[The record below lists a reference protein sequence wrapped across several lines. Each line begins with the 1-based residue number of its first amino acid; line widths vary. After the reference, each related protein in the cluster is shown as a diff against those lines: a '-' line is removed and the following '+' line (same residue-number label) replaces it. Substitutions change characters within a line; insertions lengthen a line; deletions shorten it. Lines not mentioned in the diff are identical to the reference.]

1 MNLTR
6 TIVLAGVLLTAGSP
20 LASAAFEGSHVTA
33 TGAFGVDDNV
43 FLSDRNTGQTPQTSR
58 FIQTN
63 LSALVASEGARPHRL
78 TWTLRGWYR
87 HYLRLGDADKLT
99 ADTAIAYRYA
109 PASFLLL
116 GLVPSVSYA
125 RLQLLDT
132 EGNTLPRG
140 LFASYRGETRVY
152 AQALAG
158 RTRVTIGGG
167 VRRRDIN
174 EIPDLNTPSGPVPFA
189 SLDHQGYFAETEAAY
204 QSRRAA
210 LDLSYEYG
218 VMHYAELRA
227 NSRTGVQL
235 PANPK
240 LSLIQH
246 TISSHIQRS
255 LWDAVRTSLE
265 GRLRWTLDPFEDDLT
280 SRQIEGGAR
289 TDIRLPFGIRW
300 TTGATHRVRTYLER
314 QAAVGVKRE
323 ERFLLTDTSLER
335 GWTRRIST
343 SARYQFIRK
352 SSNVANDEFRARIY
366 SVGLSLSF

>member
-1 MNLTR
+1 MSLTR
-6 TIVLAGVLLTAGSP
+6 TIVLAGVLLTAGPP
-20 LASAAFEGSHVTA
+20 LASAASGGSHLAA

-43 FLSDRNTGQTPQTSR
+43 FLSDRNPGQTPQTSR

-63 LSALVASEGARPHRL
+63 LNALVASDGARPHRL

-109 PASFLLL
+109 PAPFLLL
-116 GLVPSVSYA
+116 GLVPSGSYA

-140 LFASYRGETRVY
+140 LFASYRGEARVY

-167 VRRRDIN
+167 ARRRDVN
-174 EIPDLNTPSGPVPFA
+174 EIPDLDTPSGPAPFA

-227 NSRTGVQL
+227 NSRTGAPS

-240 LSLIQH
+240 LSLVQH
-246 TISSHIQRS
+246 TVRSHVRRS
-255 LWDAVRTSLE
+255 LWDAVRASLE
-265 GRLRWTLDPFEDDLT
+265 GQLRWTLDPFEDDLS
-280 SRQIEGGAR
+280 SRQIDGGAR

-314 QAAVGVKRE
+314 RAAPGAQRE
-323 ERFLLTDTSLER
+323 ERFLFTDTSLER
-335 GWTRRIST
+335 AWTSRIST
-343 SARYQFIRK
+343 SARYQFVRK
-352 SSNVANDEFRARIY
+352 SSNAANDEFRARIY